1 MTSSQTHR
9 ISPHAQNEQGVSPH
23 LTPADLK
30 RSRRAA
36 GAASSDPSDP
46 ATVARELLAPL
57 GLTPEGPLTS
67 LQTLWAGYGSIS
79 SFSAVD
85 RSGKSHALIL
95 KLVAPPPGASNDRD
109 EGHRRKMLSYGV
121 EQHFYSSVVPSLH
134 LPAEVGIANVI
145 ATSGD
150 GVIATV
156 LEDLRPRFPVSGERR
171 GELSASQVSAA
182 LLWLGKFHA
191 ASWGYA
197 SRNELDG
204 YVRPPLVETEDG
216 KKALWLNGGYTY
228 LATRLSEFASLQH
241 GRGEW
246 RVLAELDGAGNSAAS
261 LAALFL
267 EPRGREFESLIHG
280 DVKSENLFANAKGDR
295 VAFFDFQYVGL
306 GLGVCDLAKL
316 FTCSVPL
323 GMLVEGRG
331 RASRRGMGK
340 GEEALLREY
349 LSYTGH
355 QYEFKDFTRHWE
367 TALVDWCRFQAS
379 WGWWGNTDWLQ
390 SRVRDILA
398 DGGWRRWV
406 EGEVN
411 AGLSAAAAR

>member
-1 MTSSQTHR
+1 MS
-9 ISPHAQNEQGVSPH
+9 
-23 LTPADLK
+23 K
-30 RSRRAA
+30 RSRRTA
-36 GAASSDPSDP
+36 GTSNGDPHDP
-46 ATVARELLAPL
+46 ATVAARLLGPL
-57 GLTPEGPLTS
+57 GLTPGPLTN

-85 RSGKSHALIL
+85 KSGSSHALIL
-95 KLVAPPPGASNDRD
+95 KLVAPPRGASQD

-121 EQHFYSSVVPSLH
+121 EQHFYSAVVPTLH
-134 LPAEVGIANVI
+134 LPSEVGIASVI

-171 GELSASQVSAA
+171 GELSAAQVSAA

-191 ASWGYA
+191 ASWGYGKGQ
-197 SRNELDG
+197 LDAF
-204 YVRPPLVETEDG
+204 VLPPLLETEDG

-228 LATRLSEFASLQH
+228 LATRMSEFATLQR

-246 RVLAELDGAGNSAAS
+246 SVLAELDGAGNSPAS

-267 EPRGREFESLIHG
+267 EPRGRAYESLIHG
-280 DVKSENLFANAKGDR
+280 DVKSENLFANARGDR
-295 VAFFDFQYVGL
+295 VAFFDFQYVGV

-323 GMLVEGRG
+323 EMLVDTDDRG
-331 RASRRGMGK
+331 RVKRRGMGK

-349 LSYTGH
+349 LAYTGRSSE
-355 QYEFKDFTRHWE
+355 YAFADLTRHWE

-390 SRVRDILA
+390 SRVREILA

-406 EGEVN
+406 EGEVS